1 MLNITFINLILWWQI
16 FIHHTL
22 MIDFLFKYLMF
33 HFCFLFSAIDWEFF
47 TIGEQKYL
55 VISNAQNTEDS
66 REHDSVIYRWQGVD
80 QFVPVHRMKLLPT
93 ADFEAFKIGQDIF
106 LLYANPKSN
115 VSQILKAKFIWRLNS
130 EYGITSGLYKKRPKN
145 KMQKKMA
152 NI

>member
-1 MLNITFINLILWWQI
+1 MIISYYIYKLNFVQKSFVMASLHSPRFNDWLFVQI
-16 FIHHTL
+16 F
-22 MIDFLFKYLMF
+22 DVSWFA
-33 HFCFLFSAIDWEFF
+33 FCFLFSAIDWEFF

-55 VISNAQNTEDS
+55 VVSNAQNTEDS

-93 ADFEAFKIGQDIF
+93 ADFEAFKIGQDIY

-130 EYGITSGLYKKRPKN
+130 EYGIT
-145 KMQKKMA
+145 
-152 NI
+152 